1 MNKREKEIK
10 RYSELNQ
17 LAQPGGIVIFG
28 GEDDLDIPLCELKQ
42 AFDLDVR
49 IYNRSIGGLSLDSAA
64 EIYDLCVSPLKP
76 DTVLLHIGA
85 DDIDMFRTSPPS
97 FEQKYLSLISHIR
110 YKNPGCRIGILS
122 LRNYDN
128 NNVTEELNRRLRYI
142 SQSENC
148 EFGDISDKT
157 VWNPHCTQDI
167 VSFVHSYGYVRPL
180 SRKRPVSNLVNL
192 LFCCEPT
199 GF

>member
-76 DTVLLHIGA
+76 DTVLLQIGA
-85 DDIDMFRTSPPS
+85 DDIDMFRT
-97 FEQKYLSLISHIR
+97 
-110 YKNPGCRIGILS
+110 IL
-122 LRNYDN
+122 
-128 NNVTEELNRRLRYI
+128 
-142 SQSENC
+142 
-148 EFGDISDKT
+148 
-157 VWNPHCTQDI
+157 
-167 VSFVHSYGYVRPL
+167 RPL
-180 SRKRPVSNLVNL
+180 SRNISALSHISGIRTLDAVSVYCHFAITTIIMLQKN
-192 LFCCEPT
+192 
-199 GF
+199 